1 MINEM
6 IGHFEEKMKKN
17 IQFWMMQM
25 KTKKFQKKYKEVW
38 ESVKKEI
45 ETIIGNKKVEYGKDL
60 KNNVGSSLMTIC
72 Q

>member
-1 MINEM
+1 
-6 IGHFEEKMKKN
+6 
-17 IQFWMMQM
+17 MMYM